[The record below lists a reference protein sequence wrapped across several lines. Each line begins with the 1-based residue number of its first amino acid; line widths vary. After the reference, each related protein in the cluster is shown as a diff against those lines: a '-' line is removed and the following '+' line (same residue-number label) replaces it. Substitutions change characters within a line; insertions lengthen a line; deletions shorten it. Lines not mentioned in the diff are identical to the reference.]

1 MTGHS
6 ILSVR
11 ALGRAALACAI
22 LLGFGRAVS
31 AQNIFSDMALS
42 LEATTGFLTGG
53 ANEFVY
59 DSGYKMSE
67 LDWASRPLAYW
78 GLAVNLDSPSGFY
91 ARLALKAGFSGK
103 TGYMT
108 DSDWQ
113 NWDGVKTNFSSSDSY
128 TDQAFMLN
136 FSTGYDFQV
145 SDSLTLGPFFE
156 LGYLNFEWSAR
167 NGYEQYPPEMY
178 PSTDSS
184 GNNLY
189 APYTPISANTPIVY
203 VTGIGIVY
211 QQSCFYPGL
220 GVHAVFR
227 PADRWRF
234 SASFAISPAA
244 SMTTTDNHVARSLVF
259 SSSMSG
265 GLVLE
270 PRVTAEYQLSR
281 AVKLGLE
288 LTYLSI
294 QNLTGDLTQTD
305 GNGTSYTD
313 PSGSGASFEALEAGI
328 DLAVRL

>member
-1 MTGHS
+1 LTGHTRLS
-6 ILSVR
+6 IR
-11 ALGRAALACAI
+11 ALRTAALACAI
-22 LLGFGRAVS
+22 LFGFDRAAS
-31 AQNIFSDMALS
+31 AQHIFSDTVVS
-42 LEATTGFLTGG
+42 LEATTGFISGG
-53 ANEFVY
+53 ASEFVY

-67 LDWASRPLAYW
+67 LDWASRPLVYW

-91 ARLALKAGFSGK
+91 TRLALKAGFSGK

-113 NWDGVKTNFSSSDSY
+113 NWDGVKTNFSQSDSY

-136 FSTGYDFQV
+136 FTAGYDFQV

-167 NGYEQYPPEMY
+167 DGFLQYPSEIY
-178 PSTDSS
+178 PS
-184 GNNLY
+184 GVY

-203 VTGIGIVY
+203 ITGIGIVY

-220 GVHAVFR
+220 GVRAVFR
-227 PADRWRF
+227 PTDRWRL
-234 SASFAISPAA
+234 SAAFVVSPAA

-270 PRVTAEYQLSR
+270 PRVAAEYQLSR
-281 AVKLGLE
+281 AMKLGLE
-288 LTYLSI
+288 VTYLSI

-305 GNGTSYTD
+305 QYGTSYTD
-313 PSGSGASFEALEAGI
+313 PGGSGASFEALEAGI